1 MAKMARLRSC
11 APRIAKWLCKR
22 RQRGYAAAWKR
33 ASRHCVPRRFVV
45 FNVELAAMMNCGAT
59 GPCRA
64 GFVGRTV
71 RQAAD
76 AIGAIGSG
84 EIMKIAE
91 PLKFRRG
98 GMSAKNAASAI
109 GAVGASTLA
118 SAAWAGGVGL
128 AEPGQI
134 GFQQAVTSVAED
146 IHWFHDVLLM
156 PIITLISLFVLALLA
171 YVIWKFNE
179 KANPTPSK
187 TTHNTLV
194 EVAWTIIP
202 VIILVVIAI
211 PSFRL
216 LTKELEIPAADLT
229 VKVTASQ
236 WHWAYEYPKDQA
248 GGFSFESYMK
258 PENEIKPENGDVRL
272 LSVDNEAVVPINK
285 TVVLQI
291 TAVDVIHSFIV
302 QSFGVRVDA
311 VPGRLNET
319 WFKADREGIYY
330 GQCSK
335 ICGKD
340 HAYMPIVF
348 RVVSEEKYQAWLADS
363 KKKFAAAPSAV
374 SVADAGATEIR
385 Q

>member
-1 MAKMARLRSC
+1 
-11 APRIAKWLCKR
+11 
-22 RQRGYAAAWKR
+22 
-33 ASRHCVPRRFVV
+33 
-45 FNVELAAMMNCGAT
+45 
-59 GPCRA
+59 
-64 GFVGRTV
+64 
-71 RQAAD
+71 
-76 AIGAIGSG
+76 
-84 EIMKIAE
+84 
-91 PLKFRRG
+91 
-98 GMSAKNAASAI
+98 MSPKNAARAM
-109 GAVGASTLA
+109 GVVGAAMVA

-134 GFQQAVTSVAED
+134 GFQQAVTPIAAD
-146 IHWFHDVLLM
+146 IHWFHDDLLM
-156 PIITLISLFVLALLA
+156 PIITAISLFVLALLA

-202 VIILVVIAI
+202 VVVLVIIAI

-216 LTKELEIPAADLT
+216 LTDELVIPPADLT

-272 LSVDNEAVVPINK
+272 LSVDNEAVVPVNK

-319 WFKADREGIYY
+319 WFKADREGVYY

-340 HAYMPIVF
+340 HAFMPIVF
-348 RVVSEEKYQAWLADS
+348 RVVSEEKYQAWIADA

-374 SVADAGATEIR
+374 SVADAGTTEIR